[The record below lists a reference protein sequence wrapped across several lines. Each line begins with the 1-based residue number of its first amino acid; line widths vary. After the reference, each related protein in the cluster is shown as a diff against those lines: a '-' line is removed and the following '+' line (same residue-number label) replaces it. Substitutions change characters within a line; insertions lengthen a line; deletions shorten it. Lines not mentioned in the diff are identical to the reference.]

1 MKKYAVGF
9 DLGGTTCKVGFFETS
24 GKLLEKWEVPTDKR
38 DNGEHIIPNLAE
50 NIKSYLGGKKIS
62 TDEIEGAGI
71 GVPGAVTP
79 DGYVNRCVNLGW
91 NDKRALGEQMTALCG
106 FPVKVGNDANVAAM
120 GEYFMGAGKD
130 SQSMVMVTLGTGIGG
145 GIVVDNKLI
154 VGFNGAG
161 GEIGHIHVDDD
172 ETETCGCGNKGCI
185 EQYASATGIVRIA
198 HRMLLS
204 ESIDSPLR
212 AMEHISAK
220 DVFDQAKAGDE
231 LANKIADEVGKRLGK
246 MLAIVANVVNPEI
259 FILGG
264 GVSKA
269 GHILIEKIRPSFEE
283 YAFHAC
289 KDTRIMLATLGN
301 DAGIYGGVGL
311 VLS

>member
-212 AMEHISAK
+212 VMEHISAK

>member
-71 GVPGAVTP
+71 EVPGAVTP

-212 AMEHISAK
+212 VMEHISAK